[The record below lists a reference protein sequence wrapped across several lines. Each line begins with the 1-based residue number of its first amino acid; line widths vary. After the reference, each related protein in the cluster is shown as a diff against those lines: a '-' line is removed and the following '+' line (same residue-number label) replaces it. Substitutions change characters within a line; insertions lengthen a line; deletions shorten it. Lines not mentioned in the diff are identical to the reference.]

1 MGLAQ
6 ATSHASA
13 ASCKAPWKMFFLS
26 MRSAVITS
34 NVKSMKEFCL
44 LGFFLLIVTGC
55 YFSSWFPELCQWSVV
70 LPGCS
75 AGVAALCH
83 AWAWLSLGWLSCGFF
98 PDKARGSLAVMPAA
112 CLAQRYQVHT
122 LVQGRQQGERI
133 NPSSFCA
140 VLSMQLRHL
149 PLLKCKWKF
158 SIIYSLFLLLLLFT
172 GT

>member
-1 MGLAQ
+1 MEDVFLEYEICCYYKQCEINERILFA
-6 ATSHASA
+6 
-13 ASCKAPWKMFFLS
+13 WFFFLS
-26 MRSAVITS
+26 
-34 NVKSMKEFCL
+34 
-44 LGFFLLIVTGC
+44 IVTGC

-75 AGVAALCH
+75 AGVTALCH

>member
-1 MGLAQ
+1 MEDVFLEYEICCYYKQCEINERILFA
-6 ATSHASA
+6 
-13 ASCKAPWKMFFLS
+13 WFFFLS
-26 MRSAVITS
+26 
-34 NVKSMKEFCL
+34 
-44 LGFFLLIVTGC
+44 IVTGC

-98 PDKARGSLAVMPAA
+98 PGKARGSLAVMPAA

>member
-1 MGLAQ
+1 MPVLLPAKLHGRCFSWVWDLLLLQ
-6 ATSHASA
+6 AMWNQ
-13 ASCKAPWKMFFLS
+13 WKNFVCLFF
-26 MRSAVITS
+26 
-34 NVKSMKEFCL
+34 F
-44 LGFFLLIVTGC
+44 FFLLIVTGC
-55 YFSSWFPELCQWSVV
+55 YYSSWFPELCQWSVV

-158 SIIYSLFLLLLLFT
+158 SIIYSLFFVVAVVHWHLI
-172 GT
+172 

>member
-1 MGLAQ
+1 MEDVFLEYEICCYYKQCEINERILFA
-6 ATSHASA
+6 
-13 ASCKAPWKMFFLS
+13 WFFFLS
-26 MRSAVITS
+26 
-34 NVKSMKEFCL
+34 
-44 LGFFLLIVTGC
+44 IVTGC

>member
-1 MGLAQ
+1 MPVLLPAKLHGRCFSWVWDLLLLRAMWNQ
-6 ATSHASA
+6 
-13 ASCKAPWKMFFLS
+13 WKNFVCLFF
-26 MRSAVITS
+26 
-34 NVKSMKEFCL
+34 F
-44 LGFFLLIVTGC
+44 FFLLIVTGC
-55 YFSSWFPELCQWSVV
+55 YYSSWFPELCQWSVV

-98 PDKARGSLAVMPAA
+98 PGKARGSLAVMPAA

-122 LVQGRQQGERI
+122 LVQGIQQGERI

>member
-1 MGLAQ
+1 MEDVFLEYEICCYYEQCEINERILFA
-6 ATSHASA
+6 
-13 ASCKAPWKMFFLS
+13 WFFFLS
-26 MRSAVITS
+26 
-34 NVKSMKEFCL
+34 
-44 LGFFLLIVTGC
+44 IVTGC

-98 PDKARGSLAVMPAA
+98 PGKARGSLAVMPAA

>member
-1 MGLAQ
+1 MEDVFLEYEICCYYEQCEINERILFA
-6 ATSHASA
+6 
-13 ASCKAPWKMFFLS
+13 WFFFLS
-26 MRSAVITS
+26 
-34 NVKSMKEFCL
+34 
-44 LGFFLLIVTGC
+44 IVTGC

-75 AGVAALCH
+75 AGVTALCH
-83 AWAWLSLGWLSCGFF
+83 AWAWLSLGWLSCSFF
-98 PDKARGSLAVMPAA
+98 PGKARGSLAVMPAA